1 VQDGAWSASALSLL
15 ADTLAVTGFDK
26 QLERAMAGILDS
38 VDQRTQL
45 VGENRLEILMFRLA
59 GRQLFAIN
67 VFKVQEVLQMP
78 KLTLMPHRHR
88 FVCGVVNLRGQTLPV
103 IDLSQAIGMRPIVP
117 DERSTIIVTEY
128 NRSVQAFLVGGVDR
142 ILNLNWES
150 ILPPPGGAGRQHYL
164 TAITKVEEQLVEI
177 IDVEKVLA
185 EIVPYNA
192 KISGDR
198 LADPLLER
206 ARGRE
211 VLLVDDSSVA
221 LAQLRETLSQL
232 GLKMHVATDGLK
244 GLHMLKKWADAGE
257 VMTDKLLMVFTDAEM
272 PEMDGYRLTTEI
284 RQDPRLKDLYVV
296 LHTSL
301 SGSFNEAMVKKVGCD
316 NFLSKFQPDKLVDVI
331 RERLMLDE
339 PSA

>member
-1 VQDGAWSASALSLL
+1 
-15 ADTLAVTGFDK
+15 
-26 QLERAMAGILDS
+26 MAGILDT

-67 VFKVQEVLQMP
+67 VFKVQEVLQLP
-78 KLTLMPHRHR
+78 KLTLIPQRHP

-103 IDLSQAIGMRPIVP
+103 IDLSRAIGMRALVP

-150 ILPPPGGAGRQHYL
+150 IQPPPGGAGRQHYL
-164 TAITKVEEQLVEI
+164 TAITKVEDQIVEI

-185 EIVPYNA
+185 EIVPM
-192 KISGDR
+192 STRVSEER
-198 LADPLLER
+198 LSNPLLEK

-211 VLLVDDSSVA
+211 VLLVDDSNVA
-221 LAQLRETLSQL
+221 LTQLRETLSQL
-232 GLKMHVATDGLK
+232 GIRTHSVSDGLK
-244 GLHMLKKWADAGE
+244 ALNLLKKWADTGE
-257 VMTDKLLMVFTDAEM
+257 VMTDKLLMIFTDAEM

-284 RQDPRLKDLYVV
+284 RNDPRLRELYVV
-296 LHTSL
+296 MHTSL
-301 SGSFNEAMVKKVGCD
+301 SGSFNDAMVKKVGCD
-316 NFLSKFQPDKLVDVI
+316 NFLSKFQPDKLVDVVAD
-331 RERLMLDE
+331 RLKKDE
-339 PSA
+339 

>member
-1 VQDGAWSASALSLL
+1 
-15 ADTLAVTGFDK
+15 
-26 QLERAMAGILDS
+26 MAGILDS

-198 LADPLLER
+198 LADPVLER
-206 ARGRE
+206 ACGRE

-244 GLHMLKKWADAGE
+244 GLNMLKKWADAGE

>member
-1 VQDGAWSASALSLL
+1 
-15 ADTLAVTGFDK
+15 
-26 QLERAMAGILDS
+26 MAGILDS

-67 VFKVQEVLQMP
+67 VFKVQEVLQLP
-78 KLTLMPHRHR
+78 RLTLMPQRHR
-88 FVCGVVNLRGQTLPV
+88 CVCGVINLRGQTLPV
-103 IDLSQAIGMRPIVP
+103 IDLSQAIGMRPLVP
-117 DERSTIIVTEY
+117 DEKSTIIVTEY
-128 NRSVQAFLVGGVDR
+128 NRSVQAFLVGGVER

-164 TAITKVEEQLVEI
+164 TAITKADDQLVEI

-185 EIVPYNA
+185 EIVPYSA
-192 KISGDR
+192 KVSNDR
-198 LADPLLER
+198 LADPIFER

-211 VLLVDDSSVA
+211 VLLVDDSNVA
-221 LAQLRETLSQL
+221 LSQLKETLSQL
-232 GLKMHVATDGLK
+232 GLKLHTASDGLK
-244 GLHMLKKWADAGE
+244 GLQALKKWADEGQ

-284 RQDPRLKDLYVV
+284 RNDPRLKNLYVV

-331 RERLMLDE
+331 RERLLLDG
-339 PSA
+339 PA

>member
-1 VQDGAWSASALSLL
+1 
-15 ADTLAVTGFDK
+15 
-26 QLERAMAGILDS
+26 MAGILDT

-67 VFKVQEVLQMP
+67 VFKVQEVLQLP
-78 KLTLMPHRHR
+78 KLTLMPQRHP

-103 IDLSQAIGMRPIVP
+103 IDLSQAIGMRPLVP
-117 DERSTIIVTEY
+117 GPNSTIIVTEY

-142 ILNLNWES
+142 IVNMNWEA
-150 ILPPPGGAGRQHYL
+150 ILPPPTSAGREHYL
-164 TAITKVEEQLVEI
+164 TAISKVDDQLVEI

-192 KISGDR
+192 KV
-198 LADPLLER
+198 LER

-211 VLLVDDSSVA
+211 VLLVDDSNVA
-221 LAQLRETLSQL
+221 LSQL
-232 GLKMHVATDGLK
+232 RDTLGQLGVKMHIASDGLK
-244 GLHMLKKWADAGE
+244 ALNMLKAWADFGE
-257 VMTDKLLMVFTDAEM
+257 VMTDKLLMIFTDAEM

-284 RQDPRLKDLYVV
+284 RNDPRLRGLYVV

-301 SGSFNEAMVKKVGCD
+301 SGSFNESMVKKVGCD
-316 NFLSKFQPDKLVDVI
+316 NFLSKFQPDKLVDVV
-331 RERLMLDE
+331 RQRLMLD
-339 PSA
+339 

>member
-1 VQDGAWSASALSLL
+1 
-15 ADTLAVTGFDK
+15 
-26 QLERAMAGILDS
+26 MAGILDT

-45 VGENRLEILMFRLA
+45 VGENRLEILMFRLS

-67 VFKVQEVLQMP
+67 VFKVQEVVQLP
-78 KLTLMPHRHR
+78 KLTLMPHRHPHVR
-88 FVCGVVNLRGQTLPV
+88 GVVNLRGQTLPV
-103 IDLSQAIGMRPIVP
+103 IDLSQAIGLRPLTV

-150 ILPPPGGAGRQHYL
+150 IMPPPGSAGRHHYL

-185 EIVPYNA
+185 EIVPYDTRIA
-192 KISGDR
+192 AER
-198 LADPLLER
+198 LADPLLEK

-211 VLLVDDSSVA
+211 VLLVDDSTVA
-221 LAQLRETLSQL
+221 LSQLRETLSQL
-232 GLKMHVATDGLK
+232 GLKIHTASDGLK
-244 GLHMLKKWADAGE
+244 GLNALRGWADAGHCL
-257 VMTDKLLMVFTDAEM
+257 TDKLLMVFTDAEM

-284 RQDPRLKDLYVV
+284 RHDPRLRDLYVV

-301 SGSFNEAMVKKVGCD
+301 SGSFNQAMVQKVGCD

-331 RERLMLDE
+331 RDRLMRDE
-339 PSA
+339 PA

>member
-1 VQDGAWSASALSLL
+1 
-15 ADTLAVTGFDK
+15 
-26 QLERAMAGILDS
+26 MAGILDT

-45 VGENRLEILMFRLA
+45 VGENRLEILMFRLS

-67 VFKVQEVLQMP
+67 VFKVQEVLQLP
-78 KLTLMPHRHR
+78 KLTLMPHRHPV
-88 FVCGVVNLRGQTLPV
+88 VCGVVNLRGQTLPV
-103 IDLSQAIGMRPIVP
+103 IDLSRAIGMRPLVP

-164 TAITKVEEQLVEI
+164 TAITKVDEQIVEI

-185 EIVPYNA
+185 EIVPMSTRVSA
-192 KISGDR
+192 DR
-198 LADPLLER
+198 LDNPLLQM
-206 ARGRE
+206 AVGRE

-221 LAQLRETLSQL
+221 LTQLRETLSQL
-232 GLKMHVATDGLK
+232 GMRMHVASDGLK
-244 GLHMLKKWADAGE
+244 ALKLLKAWADSGE
-257 VMTDKLLMVFTDAEM
+257 DMTEKLLMIFTDAEM

-284 RQDPRLKDLYVV
+284 RNDPRLRDLYVV

-301 SGSFNEAMVKKVGCD
+301 SGSFNDAMVKKVGCD
-316 NFLSKFQPDKLVDVI
+316 NFLSKFQPDKLVDVVLD
-331 RERLMLDE
+331 RLQRDR
-339 PSA
+339 